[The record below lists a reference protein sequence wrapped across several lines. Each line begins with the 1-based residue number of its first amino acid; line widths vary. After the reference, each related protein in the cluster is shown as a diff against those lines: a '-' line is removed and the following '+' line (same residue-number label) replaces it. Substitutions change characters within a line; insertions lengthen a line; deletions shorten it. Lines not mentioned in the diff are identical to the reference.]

1 MTVARARRSL
11 MERLLAP
18 ESVAVFGGDTAEG
31 MRLRANLEAGGFS
44 GTILEAPLGTAPD
57 LAVVASGGA
66 QVGADLA
73 ALRKAGGRAGI
84 VVSHVADLGA
94 LAAASGVRVMGP
106 SSFGLAVPRLGLNA
120 SLSHMAVPGGNIALV
135 TQSASLAR
143 AVVDWAGPNGVGF
156 SHVVGIGANL
166 GSGGGGAG
174 NGAVAGGG
182 FGSAADLCGGGG
194 GAGLASGGDG
204 AGIGADLGGGGGF
217 RVEADLGAK
226 VGLRMGARGGEL
238 VGAGPEGGLGR
249 VTGAEVGAVV
259 GLGFGAVL
267 DVLSRDPGTRL
278 ILLDI
283 RRVRDRRAF
292 ISAAR
297 AAARQR
303 PVVALHPGSLLLDPT
318 GQSDAVFEAA
328 LARAGVLLVRQM
340 DTFLAAAEAV
350 SRARPLRKAAV
361 AVVTNAIGPGRLAA
375 DAVLRAGLRL
385 AVLPEASHRAL
396 TASLPAELTQG
407 LVYTGSAA
415 PTDIASIAAMV
426 GAVPEVGGVLV
437 LLAPTGPGDT
447 AATEALIAAA
457 QTARLPVLTCIM
469 GETTAAAHRRRVAE
483 AGLAVFATPEQ
494 AVQAFAHLLRHRAAR
509 QAALELPPSRV
520 LEVSPDH
527 AAAERILAGC
537 RGRGGSAL
545 SGGEARALLAC
556 YGLASSGTGTQ
567 GKRCFFEKKN
577 QKTFVSVGF
586 AGVRRVVSAV
596 RDSVRKSFL
605 LLFLEKEGLASLL
618 RITIHDD
625 PTFGPAIG
633 LSVHDGAAYD
643 LPPLNLA
650 LARSLAAR
658 AGVQEPRLASA
669 CADALVRVSQM
680 VVDLPELDRIE
691 LAGLVLR
698 ADEVLAAGSATV
710 SLRGAGERARL
721 AISPYPDQLA
731 EHWSGGG
738 QGFTIRPIRPE
749 DAAAHAALVG
759 RVPAEDLRYRFF
771 TALREV
777 SPEQMARL
785 TQIDY
790 DREMAFVA
798 VRDGDQATVGVARL
812 VCEAAGQSGE
822 FAILVEPDSK
832 GLGLGL
838 RLMQRLVEWA
848 RAQGI
853 PTITG
858 QVLADNQPMLGFVR
872 HLGFELRRLAD
883 EPDVVEVVLEVRT
896 AVF

>member
-1 MTVARARRSL
+1 M
-11 MERLLAP
+11 
-18 ESVAVFGGDTAEG
+18 
-31 MRLRANLEAGGFS
+31 
-44 GTILEAPLGTAPD
+44 
-57 LAVVASGGA
+57 VASSGA

-73 ALRKAGGRAGI
+73 ALHAAGGRAAI
-84 VVSHVADLGA
+84 VVSHVAELGA

-120 SLSHMAVPGGNIALV
+120 SLSHMAVPAGNIALV

-166 GSGGGGAG
+166 GSGTGAG
-174 NGAVAGGG
+174 SGGNP
-182 FGSAADLCGGGG
+182 GS
-194 GAGLASGGDG
+194 GLASGVAGVEP
-204 AGIGADLGGGGGF
+204 GIGAGLVSGAGAATG
-217 RVEADLGAK
+217 LGAK
-226 VGLRMGARGGEL
+226 PGSGIGTVVGDRTPANRGSATAATASAARGAGL
-238 VGAGPEGGLGR
+238 GAGS
-249 VTGAEVGAVV
+249 GAEAGADVRSVV

-267 DVLSRDPGTRL
+267 DVLCRDPGTRL

-407 LVYTGSAA
+407 LGLYRECRADGHRQHRGHGGS
-415 PTDIASIAAMV
+415 
-426 GAVPEVGGVLV
+426 GARGGRGVLV

-457 QTARLPVLTCIM
+457 QTARLPVPDLHHGRDHGGGAPAAGGRSGAGGVCHAPSRRCRRLPTCCA
-469 GETTAAAHRRRVAE
+469 TA
-483 AGLAVFATPEQ
+483 
-494 AVQAFAHLLRHRAAR
+494 
-509 QAALELPPSRV
+509 PPGRPRWNWPASRV

-527 AAAERILAGC
+527 AAAARLSAGC
-537 RGRGGSAL
+537 RARGGSAL

-586 AGVRRVVSAV
+586 AQVRRVVSAV

-618 RITIHDD
+618 RITVHDD

-798 VRDGDQATVGVARL
+798 VRDGDGATVGVARL

-838 RLMQRLVEWA
+838 RLMQRLVAWA

-872 HLGFELRRLAD
+872 HLGFELRRMAD

>member
-18 ESVAVFGGDTAEG
+18 ESVAVFGGESAEG
-31 MRLRANLEAGGFS
+31 ARVRANLAAGGFC
-44 GTILEAPLGTAPD
+44 GTVLEAPLRSAPD
-57 LAVVASGGA
+57 LAVIASFGA

-73 ALRKAGGRAGI
+73 ALRAAGGRAAV
-84 VVSHVADLGA
+84 VVSHVADLGS
-94 LAAASGVRVMGP
+94 LAAAHGVRVMGP
-106 SSFGLAVPRLGLNA
+106 SSFGLAVPGLGLNA
-120 SLSHMAVPGGNIALV
+120 SLSHMAVPAGNIALV

-166 GSGGGGAG
+166 GSGSAGARSGMGGSLGAGTGAEPGGGAG
-174 NGAVAGGG
+174 
-182 FGSAADLCGGGG
+182 GSMDA
-194 GAGLASGGDG
+194 GAGATLG
-204 AGIGADLGGGGGF
+204 AGIGAEPGSGTGF
-217 RVEADLGAK
+217 ERWAKLGADA
-226 VGLRMGARGGEL
+226 GGSGAGPGWA
-238 VGAGPEGGLGR
+238 AGPEGAEGR
-249 VTGAEVGAVV
+249 AIV

-267 DVLSRDPGTRL
+267 DVLSRDPQTRL

-303 PVVALHPGSLLLDPT
+303 PVVALHPGSLLLDPS
-318 GQSDAVFEAA
+318 GRSDAVFEAA

-350 SRARPLRKAAV
+350 SRARPLRGDAM

-375 DAVLRAGLRL
+375 DAALRAGIRL
-385 AVLPEASHRAL
+385 AVLPEASQQAL

-407 LVYTGSAA
+407 LVYAGSAA
-415 PTDIASIAAMV
+415 ATDVASIAAMV

-437 LLAPTGPGDT
+437 LLAPTGPADT
-447 AATEALIAAA
+447 AATEALVAAA
-457 QTARLPVLTCIM
+457 QTARLPVLSCIM
-469 GETTAAAHRRRVAE
+469 GETTAAAHRRMVAA
-483 AGLAVFATPEQ
+483 AGLPVFATPEQ

-509 QAALELPPSRV
+509 KAALELPASRV

-527 AAAERILAGC
+527 AAAGRILAGC
-537 RGRGGSAL
+537 RARGAGALNGAEALGLLGCYGFAVAGRS
-545 SGGEARALLAC
+545 SGGRDAR
-556 YGLASSGTGTQ
+556 Q
-567 GKRCFFEKKN
+567 GKGFFFEKKN
-577 QKTFVSVGF
+577 QKTFGLVGG
-586 AGVRRVVSAV
+586 AGLRRVVSAV
-596 RDSVRKSFL
+596 RDGVRKGFL
-605 LLFLEKEGLASLL
+605 LLLEKEGLASLL
-618 RITIHDD
+618 RINVHEDA
-625 PTFGPAIG
+625 TFGPAIG
-633 LSVHDGAAYD
+633 ITVRDATAYD

-650 LARSLAAR
+650 LARGLAGR
-658 AGVQEPRLASA
+658 AGVQDEGLASA

-680 VVDLPELDRIE
+680 VVDLPELGRIE
-691 LAGLVLR
+691 VGGLVLR
-698 ADEVLAAGSATV
+698 PDGMLAAACAAVG
-710 SLRGAGERARL
+710 LRGAGEHARL

-798 VRDGDQATVGVARL
+798 VRDVDQATVGVARL

-832 GLGLGL
+832 GLGLAR
-838 RLMQRLVEWA
+838 RLMQRLVGWA
-848 RAQGI
+848 RVQGI

-872 HLGFELRRLAD
+872 HLGFELRRMAD
-883 EPDVVEVVLEVRT
+883 ETDVMEAVLEVKK
-896 AVF
+896 AVLF